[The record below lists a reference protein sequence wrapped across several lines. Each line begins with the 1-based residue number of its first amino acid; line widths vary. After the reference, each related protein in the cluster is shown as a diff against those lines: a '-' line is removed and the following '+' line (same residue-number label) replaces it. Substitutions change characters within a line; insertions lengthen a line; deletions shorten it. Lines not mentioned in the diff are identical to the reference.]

1 MSVRATHGRDKS
13 GPYRGRRK
21 CGPYLGR
28 RKCGPYLGRR
38 KCGPYLGRGRVY
50 DAHAPAPFMG
60 EGSRTISES
69 IF

>member
-1 MSVRATHGRDKS
+1 MSVRATHGRRKC

-21 CGPYLGR
+21 CGPYR
-28 RKCGPYLGRR
+28 
-38 KCGPYLGRGRVY
+38 GRGRVY